1 MRRIDL
7 VNRIINHRPDVAEF
21 GYLKGACKANSLFSS
36 FDTRHPPST
45 DSVSK
50 VSFMIQNAP
59 SAEPTSNVP
68 RRKGR
73 AFWMVLVALMVSVF
87 LSALDVTVVSIALPT
102 IASNLHGGS
111 DYVWVVSSYTLSS
124 TAILPLSG
132 RLADVFGRRA
142 IVLLSIVL
150 FAAGSAISGA
160 AQNMNMLIA
169 GRTIQGLGGG
179 GVSNLAHIV
188 IADLVPLSERGLY
201 QSFIGVVWAFAS
213 AIGPPLGGVLAQK
226 SWRWIFFLNIP
237 LTVIAFVLSYF
248 FLRVKTPPGSVRD
261 KLMRLDWIGNCLAIV
276 GTTLAI
282 LGLTWA
288 GTYPWISTHVLGT
301 LIPGVLILVLFFFYE
316 ARFPKE
322 PTIPFDILANRTSAF
337 GYVGSMLQGVT
348 SVSII
353 YFLPIYLQACHSLS
367 PLRSSMYGLPTSLL
381 ISPCGVLGSVLV
393 AKTKRYKPANLIGWA
408 LVATGFGIMSML
420 RADSSIAVT
429 RVPSRSCRRD
439 RRNGERRLLFSSPR
453 DLTILLQFAV
463 TLFPVLAPLPVER
476 NAAAVAFCTFCMTF
490 AQTWG
495 ITISSTI
502 IQNRLTKT
510 LPAGLSTQ
518 SSQGNSA
525 AYALIP
531 SIHLLEEPLRTEVR
545 VAFASSMQ
553 TLWQVMIGIAGVG
566 FLSALFLEEVVMG
579 SEQDAVYGIDER
591 RDARNAVSSAGSS
604 YQLVPI

>member
-1 MRRIDL
+1 
-7 VNRIINHRPDVAEF
+7 
-21 GYLKGACKANSLFSS
+21 
-36 FDTRHPPST
+36 
-45 DSVSK
+45 
-50 VSFMIQNAP
+50 MIQNAP

-87 LSALDVTVVSIALPT
+87 LAALDVTVVSIALLSLPT
-102 IASNLHGGS
+102 ST
-111 DYVWVVSSYTLSS
+111 VVSSYTLSS
-124 TAILPLSG
+124 TVILPLSG

-316 ARFPKE
+316 ARFPKD
-322 PTIPFDILANRTSAF
+322 PTIPFDILSNRTSAF
-337 GYVGSMLQGVT
+337 GYVGSILQGVT

-420 RADSSIAVT
+420 RADSSIQQSLGFQVVAAAGTGVM
-429 RVPSRSCRRD
+429 
-439 RRNGERRLLFSSPR
+439 
-453 DLTILLQFAV
+453 FAV

-495 ITISSTI
+495 VTISSTI

-591 RDARNAVSSAGSS
+591 RDVR
-604 YQLVPI
+604 PISTC